1 MKERIDKRTDNL
13 STTVFSRAMPFKKK
27 KKAHKYTC
35 SKVLNQ
41 APKNTKMVIMAYV
54 SFTTRA
60 IEHWKSF

>member
-13 STTVFSRAMPFKKK
+13 STTVFSRAMPLK

-41 APKNTKMVIMAYV
+41 APQNTKMVIMAYV
-54 SFTTRA
+54 SFTARA